1 VLIGELGR
9 RHSSER
15 QPAGL
20 DPRGFRKELEHLASI
35 GNPMQEL
42 LLT

>member
-1 VLIGELGR
+1 MLVGELR
-9 RHSSER
+9 LRDAAER
-15 QPAGL
+15 QLAVL
-20 DPRGFRKELEHLASI
+20 DQRGFRKELEHLASI